1 METPLTV
8 TNKINQFLNSRR
20 GRNLREYLTAY
31 LMLAPALTLIFIF
44 GLFPVGFALYV
55 SIHKWRIIQSDFRGL
70 ENYTSAVD
78 SLAYIAIFL
87 IGIGAVVGVFFLAR
101 RIYREGRESKENLWP
116 LAIPGAFH
124 AIATFALFRWF
135 FFQLPEFLDIAN
147 KMRGLERTRELF
159 QRLLSEAFYAESVF
173 PAWKQFALL
182 FIISVIVGVVASRF
196 VKVEENANYQSR
208 FAIIWLALITGIGL
222 INFTFQTISEV
233 YASAVVS
240 GEDPGIWPQLII
252 VGSGFVLL
260 GIAWKVWSS
269 AERQDTTWAFVLRI
283 FAAIVLLVGAVIL
296 IIEVPT
302 IVASGDED
310 LWNGLKVTVFF
321 SLGTVPVQ
329 LTIALFLSVLLFQGV
344 KGSEIFRVIYFLP
357 YVTPAVASATV
368 FRLMFS
374 DRAAGP
380 ANIVLGWLGIQ
391 PQGWLRESDGIL
403 TMLANAV
410 GFDDFPA
417 SIVPNWFP
425 EDFALLVADWLNGP
439 SMALMVVIMLSVWTF
454 IGYNVVIYLAGLA
467 NIPNELNEAAE
478 IDGASKWDI
487 FRHITFPLLSPT
499 TYFLSLIAVM
509 GTFKAFNTIWV
520 MRQRVGSALGSMDTF
535 SVLIFEEFFTK
546 TRYGYASALAF
557 ILFAI
562 ILMLTVVN
570 NRIQGSRVFYG

>member
-1 METPLTV
+1 MEIPNNF
-8 TNKINQFLNSRR
+8 TNRIAQYMNGRK
-20 GRNLREYLTAY
+20 GRNLREYATAY

-55 SIHKWRIIQSDFRGL
+55 SIHKWRILQSDFRGL
-70 ENYTSAVD
+70 QNYTDAVG
-78 SLAYIAIFL
+78 SFGYIALFVIGVGALFL
-87 IGIGAVVGVFFLAR
+87 VYRQLKKITEEAR
-101 RIYREGRESKENLWP
+101 EKDVKPWL
-116 LAIPGAFH
+116 LAIPAAFH
-124 AIATFALFRWF
+124 AAATLAFFRWF
-135 FFQLPEFLDIAN
+135 FFQLPEFLNIAT

-159 QRLLSEAFYAESVF
+159 QRLLSEAFYAETVYPSWQTFAWVF
-173 PAWKQFALL
+173 GLA
-182 FIISVIVGVVASRF
+182 VVVGVVSRVL
-196 VKVEENANYQSR
+196 VKLEDNGAYQSS
-208 FAIIWLALITGIGL
+208 FAIIWLALSVGIGL
-222 INFTFQTISEV
+222 LIFNFNTISAI
-233 YASAVVS
+233 YAESVVS
-240 GEDPGIWPQLII
+240 GEDPGIWPQLVII
-252 VGSGFVLL
+252 ATGFILL
-260 GIAWKVWSS
+260 AGAWKMWQS
-269 AERQDTTWAFVLRI
+269 AEDQNSTLHFAVRI
-283 FAAIVLLVGAVIL
+283 FAGIILMVGAVLL
-296 IIEVPT
+296 IIEIPT

-310 LWNGLKVTVFF
+310 LWNGIKVTVFF

-344 KGSEIFRVIYFLP
+344 KGSDIFRVIFFLP

-391 PQGWLRESDGIL
+391 PQGWLREADGIL
-403 TMLANAV
+403 TMLARAV
-410 GFDDFPA
+410 GFADYPA
-417 SIVPNWFP
+417 SFVPTWLPDNLEF
-425 EDFALLVADWLNGP
+425 LIGDWLNGP

-467 NIPNELNEAAE
+467 NIPHELTEAAE
-478 IDGASKWDI
+478 IDGATKWDV

-520 MRQRVGSALGSMDTF
+520 MRARVGSALGTMDTF

-562 ILMLTVVN
+562 ILILTVVN